1 MEFEWDTDKNF
12 ANIEKHGVSFDA
24 AIRAFLDP
32 KRKIRLNTKH
42 SGAEISY
49 YCIGMVADRVL
60 TVRFTIRTGKVRL
73 IGAGYWREGK
83 RFYEQG

>member
-1 MEFEWDTDKNF
+1 MEFEWDTDKNL
-12 ANIEKHGVSFDA
+12 ANIEKHGVSFDEA
-24 AIRAFLDP
+24 MKAFVDP

-42 SGAEISY
+42 SRAEIRY

-73 IGAGYWREGK
+73 TRRGLLARRET
-83 RFYEQG
+83 FL